1 MGLLINC
8 NTELSRSLS
17 VELGDE
23 LSFYPRVIVHAVDIN
38 PSEYS
43 VATLQWFYNI
53 ISLSHHE

>member
-1 MGLLINC
+1 MANRMGLLINC
-8 NTELSRSLS
+8 NAELSRSLS

-43 VATLQWFYNI
+43 VATLQ
-53 ISLSHHE
+53 

>member
-8 NTELSRSLS
+8 NAELSRSLS

-43 VATLQWFYNI
+43 VATLKWFYNI